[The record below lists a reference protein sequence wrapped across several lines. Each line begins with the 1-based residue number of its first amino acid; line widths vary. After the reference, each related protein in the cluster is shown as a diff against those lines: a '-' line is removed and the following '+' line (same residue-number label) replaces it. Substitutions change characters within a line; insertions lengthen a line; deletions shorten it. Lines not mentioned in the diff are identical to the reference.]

1 MSYSN
6 PMHHG
11 DFDFE
16 FDDSPDEYSPA
27 SVLDWLASEDIE
39 HKALK
44 PLGEDQIDATVG
56 QLLTTIMGGRE
67 EDAIRAVYQLRER
80 FLVHQIIAKQVDTY
94 ELAEA

>member
-11 DFDFE
+11 DDFDFE
-16 FDDSPDEYSPA
+16 DTPDEYSPA

-39 HKALK
+39 HEVLQ

-56 QLLTTIMGGRE
+56 QLLTTIMAGRE

-80 FLVHQIIAKQVDTY
+80 FLVHTLIARQIETH
-94 ELAEA
+94 ELAQPF

>member
-11 DFDFE
+11 DTFDE
-16 FDDSPDEYSPA
+16 DTPDEYSPA

-39 HKALK
+39 HEALA

-56 QLLTTIMGGRE
+56 QLLTTIMAGRE
-67 EDAIRAVYQLRER
+67 EDAVRAVYQLRER
-80 FLVHQIIAKQVDTY
+80 YLVHQIVNRQVESF
-94 ELAEA
+94 ELAQPF